1 MKKIE
6 TEGIDLPEQVI
17 EQARIANIKI
27 GEMEM
32 LSAKSGKPISSSQYV
47 FTLAELATLLE
58 ISQDQA
64 FNLTK
69 PRIDEKTGE
78 RNADCIW
85 PSVIFNDSVP
95 VQRIQTVVKNSDDGN
110 WPRAKEI
117 TVFNGEITGLCD
129 VDAYRGLQ
137 WNDLNQAVVEMLWQG
152 EHYYTPQFPPRI
164 DKCELVFTYENIK
177 HYLESTRSLRKIKL
191 LEEEVSQ
198 RETLLQSVDT
208 ESAKF
213 MDSQNHF
220 KDTEQIKPVVQNLYD
235 YNEYGFIR
243 LFQCLGSSSCDP
255 KILPGFLIK
264 SDGIWLDVLSEDDIE
279 HSHPNELAALYSPF
293 ESYDTSKPVL
303 PLPCTG
309 NALKHFL
316 EVTGFYTGEEDIVV
330 SEESAPA
337 ELTEIF
343 SGVPYSI
350 SDVAR
355 ELDIDCYDVEEHIIK
370 GRLQSVIKLFNE
382 WYHIRHYGKIA
393 WNINFSPMTAGL
405 KPDDAGLRLIKNGI
419 VEQVVP
425 LRFILNDATFPINK
439 NDIMITSESM
449 EALRVSIL
457 ARQQAV
463 EQMEESPAVSEAAR
477 ELKKK
482 QTEEIDAKID
492 EICRTIRAAAE
503 QHLIKRGNER
513 IIHHARFVD
522 EAGLT
527 ATGKDRT
534 RALSLVKEYITGDEA
549 GLKFHGF
556 KPANIPV
563 QRNRSYF
570 LTEKEG
576 YKFKNR

>member
-1 MKKIE
+1 MIEKIK
-6 TEGIDLPEQVI
+6 TEGINLPKQVI
-17 EQARIANIKI
+17 KNTEIANMKI

-32 LSAKSGKPISSSQYV
+32 LSAKAGKPISSSQCI

-69 PRIDEKTGE
+69 PRIDEKTGK
-78 RNADCIW
+78 RNTDCIW
-85 PSVIFNDSVP
+85 PSVKFNEAIA
-95 VQRIQTVVKNSDDGN
+95 VQRVDTVVQNTDDEN
-110 WPRAKEI
+110 WWRTKEV
-117 TVFNGEITGLCD
+117 TVFNGEVIGLCD

-137 WNDLNQAVVEMLWQG
+137 WDDLNQAVVEMLWQG
-152 EHYYTPQFPPRI
+152 EHYYTPLSPPRI

-177 HYLESTRSLRKIKL
+177 HYLETTRSLRKIEL
-191 LEEEVSQ
+191 LEEEIKR
-198 RETLLQSVDT
+198 REKLLQNT
-208 ESAKF
+208 E
-213 MDSQNHF
+213 
-220 KDTEQIKPVVQNLYD
+220 TKPAVQKLCGR
-235 YNEYGFIR
+235 NEYGFIK

-255 KILPGFLIK
+255 KIFPGFLIK
-264 SDGIWLDVLSEDDIE
+264 PDGIWLDLLSEEDIKLL
-279 HSHPNELAALYSPF
+279 HPNELTALYEPF
-293 ESYDTSKPVL
+293 ENHDTSKPVL

-316 EVTGFYTGEEDIVV
+316 EVTGFYTGEEDIAV
-330 SEESAPA
+330 SEESTPAAP
-337 ELTEIF
+337 TESF
-343 SGVPYSI
+343 CVAPYSI

-355 ELDIDCYDVEEHIIK
+355 ELNIDCRDVEEHIIK
-370 GRLQSVIKLFNE
+370 GRLQAVIELNNE

-393 WNINFSPMTAGL
+393 WNINFSPMTADL
-405 KPDDAGLRLIKNGI
+405 KSDDAGLRLIKNSI

-425 LRFILNDATFPINK
+425 LHFILKDATFPINK

-457 ARQQAV
+457 AEQQVV
-463 EQMEESPAVSEAAR
+463 EPMEEPPAVSEAAR

-492 EICRTIRAAAE
+492 EICRTIRTAAE
-503 QHLIKRGNER
+503 QHMGKSGNER
-513 IIHHARFVD
+513 IIHHARFID

-563 QRNRSYF
+563 KRNKPYF
-570 LTEKEG
+570 LTEEQG
-576 YKFKNR
+576 YKSKK